1 MGNSECYTCYILIEN
16 ERNVKEKMMT
26 FKRWMIMGVILVAGF
41 LIGRLLVR
49 IVLNMLLGGTIWG
62 GNFL

>member
-1 MGNSECYTCYILIEN
+1 MGTTKCYTCYILIEN

-26 FKRWMIMGVILVAGF
+26 FKRWMILGVILVAGF

>member
-1 MGNSECYTCYILIEN
+1 
-16 ERNVKEKMMT
+16 MT
-26 FKRWMIMGVILVAGF
+26 LKRWLLLGIIAIVGL

-49 IVLNMLLGGTIWG
+49 IFLNMLLGGTIWG

>member
-1 MGNSECYTCYILIEN
+1 
-16 ERNVKEKMMT
+16 MT

>member
-1 MGNSECYTCYILIEN
+1 MGINECYTCYILIEN

-26 FKRWMIMGVILVAGF
+26 YKRWMIMGVLLVAGF

>member
-1 MGNSECYTCYILIEN
+1 
-16 ERNVKEKMMT
+16 MT
-26 FKRWMIMGVILVAGF
+26 LKRWLLSGIIAIVGL

-49 IVLNMLLGGTIWG
+49 IFLNMLLGGTIWG

>member
-1 MGNSECYTCYILIEN
+1 MGINECYTCYILIEN